1 MNCHSSP
8 ESCTVRHETTSDI
21 FSVPGPLAHVKN
33 QGRLRAIQQTL
44 GDSIGEFHP
53 DAVRLA
59 CDGLYHLSPALVPE
73 VRRLAERLVELGLP
87 PHKLGRGR
95 VFYTLM
101 QEIRNSV

>member
-1 MNCHSSP
+1 MNHDSFTDFCSLEHKNTSS
-8 ESCTVRHETTSDI
+8 VFD
-21 FSVPGPLAHVKN
+21 VAGPLTHVKN
-33 QGRLRAIQQTL
+33 QARLRVVQATL
-44 GDSIGEFHP
+44 GDELTEFHP

-59 CDGLYHLSPALVPE
+59 CDGLYHLSPAMVPE

-95 VFYTLM
+95 VIYKLM